1 MKILGLTIQNF
12 AAIGEVQVALDDKGL
27 VLVQGDNKDDTSQD
41 SNGSGKSTIPDAL
54 CWAFYGE
61 TAKGQSGDKIVN
73 RTAKKDT
80 AVEVTVVDED
90 TDDVYR
96 IARYRKHKTFKN
108 MLRLELQVGTSGW
121 KDLTGGT
128 DKITQALV
136 EKVIGCNLEVFS
148 SAIYAGQEAMPDL
161 PGMTDKQ
168 LKVLIEESAG
178 IAQLQAAA
186 DIANRHVKDRKL
198 IVQDHQAKID
208 KLQSNIELLNSNI
221 ASLGVRSTDWEA
233 SKLVHIADAEANV
246 VTLEAS
252 FDDAL
257 GDRIV
262 KKKAQLT
269 KQLSDTRDKIAGSDA
284 ERVEERRL
292 ADVAG
297 DAGMADAHAGM
308 QVKSFQQRLDEAQH
322 NLEHVGEDVG
332 QPCKTCGHVL
342 GSEEVDLKASLD
354 RATNVRD
361 AAAAKVKAAT
371 DTHDKASTAKAA
383 AQSALSA
390 YRASMTDVSAL
401 TAELTTIGE
410 NVAKLDAALTAW
422 NRQKTGLEAAKSA
435 VQAEKDK
442 KDPYTQQIDDA
453 RDQIDTINAKIE
465 EVEEKRVDAA
475 KDLFVAE
482 EALRVYNPAGVRAH
496 ILDTVTPHLNARTS
510 HYLSTLTDGNVAA
523 IWSTVS
529 KTAKG
534 ELREKFVID
543 VQSKT
548 GGESFKDLSG
558 GEKRKVRLACAM
570 ALQDLVASRANKPI
584 KLFIADEIDTALDAA
599 GLERLMAILD
609 AKSRDKGTVLV
620 ISHSDLRDSIRNSVT
635 VTKKGGKSTIEPNTV
650 L

>member
-1 MKILGLTIQNF
+1 MKILKAVINNF
-12 AAIGEVQVALDDKGL
+12 AAIGHITVELNDKGL
-27 VLVQGDNKDDTSQD
+27 VLIQGDNKDDTSQD
-41 SNGSGKSTIPDAL
+41 SNGSGKSTLPDAL

-61 TAKGQSGDKIVN
+61 TAKGQSGDKLVN

-80 AVEVTVVDED
+80 SVEVEVVDED
-90 TDDVYR
+90 TDDVFR
-96 IARYRKHKTFKN
+96 ISRHRKHKTYKN
-108 MLRLELQVGTSGW
+108 MLRLELLQGSTW

-128 DKITQALV
+128 DKLTQALV
-136 EKVIGCNLEVFS
+136 EKVIGCNYEVFK

-208 KLQSNIELLNSNI
+208 KLQSNIELLDNNI
-221 ASLGVRSTDWEA
+221 ATLGVRSTDWEA
-233 SKLVHIADAEANV
+233 SQLVHIGTAETNV
-246 VTLEAS
+246 TALLAA
-252 FDDAL
+252 FDDTL
-257 GDRIV
+257 GDKIT
-262 KKKAQLT
+262 KKKASLT
-269 KQLSDTRDKIAGSDA
+269 KQASDIRDKIAGSDA
-284 ERVEERRL
+284 ERIEERRL

-297 DAGMADAHAGM
+297 DAGMAEAHALS
-308 QVKSFQQRLDEAQH
+308 QAKAARQKLDDAQHRLDHIGET
-322 NLEHVGEDVG
+322 VGTD
-332 QPCKTCGHVL
+332 CKSCGHTIEPGDVAASTESASAAVL
-342 GSEEVDLKASLD
+342 TATDVKQRAEAAANKASAD
-354 RATNVRD
+354 
-361 AAAAKVKAAT
+361 
-371 DTHDKASTAKAA
+371 KAA

-401 TAELTTIGE
+401 TAELQTISDNSG
-410 NVAKLDAALTAW
+410 KLDAALTNW
-422 NRQKTGLEAAKSA
+422 NRQKTGLDAAKKA
-435 VQAEKDK
+435 VVDARAAVN
-442 KDPYTQQIDDA
+442 PYTQQIVDA
-453 RDQIDTINAKIE
+453 HTQIDTINAKIE
-465 EVEEKRVDAA
+465 EVEEKRVEAA

-482 EALRVYNPAGVRAH
+482 EAFRVYNPAGVRAH

-510 HYLSTLTDGNVAA
+510 HYLSTLTDGNVSA

-543 VQSKT
+543 VESKT

-620 ISHSDLRDSIRNSVT
+620 VSHSDLRDFIRNSVT
-635 VTKKGGKSTIEPNTV
+635 VVKKGGKATLEANTI

>member
-1 MKILGLTIQNF
+1 MKILRTIIDNF
-12 AAIGEVQVALDDKGL
+12 AAIGHIEVELNDKGL
-27 VLVQGDNKDDTSQD
+27 VLIQGDNKDDTSQD

-61 TAKGQSGDKIVN
+61 TAKGQSGDKLVN
-73 RTAKKDT
+73 RTAKKDC
-80 AVEVTVVDED
+80 AVEVHVVDED

-96 IARYRKHKTFKN
+96 ISRHRKHKTYKN
-108 MLRLELQVGTSGW
+108 MLRLELLQGSSW

-128 DKITQALV
+128 DKLTQALV
-136 EKVIGCNLEVFS
+136 EKVIGCNYEVFK

-178 IAQLQAAA
+178 IAQLQEAS

-198 IVQDHQAKID
+198 IVQDHQGKVD
-208 KLQSNIELLNSNI
+208 KLQSNIELLDSNI
-221 ASLGVRSTDWEA
+221 ATLNTRSNDWETNQLTVI
-233 SKLVHIADAEANV
+233 SNAETNV
-246 VTLEAS
+246 TTLEGS

-257 GDRIV
+257 GDRIT

-269 KQLSDTRDKIAGSDA
+269 KQASDIRDKIAGSDA
-284 ERVEERRL
+284 ERIEERRL

-297 DAGMADAHAGM
+297 DAGMAEAQALSQAKSARQKFDDAQH
-308 QVKSFQQRLDEAQH
+308 RLD
-322 NLEHVGEDVG
+322 HVGDTVG
-332 QPCKTCGHVL
+332 TDCKSCGHTIEAGDVA
-342 GSEEVDLKASLD
+342 GSTEAAS
-354 RATNVRD
+354 
-361 AAAAKVKAAT
+361 AALLAAT
-371 DTHDKASTAKAA
+371 DATQRATAAANKASTAKAA

-401 TAELTTIGE
+401 TDELTTLGE
-410 NVAKLDAALTAW
+410 NSSKLDAALTAW
-422 NRQKTGLEAAKSA
+422 NRQKTAIETAKA
-435 VQAEKDK
+435 GVQAERDK
-442 KDPYTQQIDDA
+442 KNPYTQQIADA
-453 RDQIDTINAKIE
+453 HEQIDAINAKIE
-465 EVEEKRVDAA
+465 QVEEKRVEAA

-482 EALRVYNPAGVRAH
+482 EAFRVYNPAGVRAH

-510 HYLSTLTDGNVAA
+510 HYLSTLTDGNVSA

-543 VQSKT
+543 VESKT
-548 GGESFKDLSG
+548 GGETFKDLSG

-620 ISHSDLRDSIRNSVT
+620 VSHSDLRDFIRNSVT
-635 VTKKGGKSTIEPNTV
+635 VVKQGGKATLEANTI

>member
-1 MKILGLTIQNF
+1 MKILKAVINNF
-12 AAIGEVQVALDDKGL
+12 AAIGHITVELNDKGL
-27 VLVQGDNKDDTSQD
+27 VLIQGDNKDDTSQD
-41 SNGSGKSTIPDAL
+41 SNGSGKSTLPDAL

-61 TAKGQSGDKIVN
+61 TAKGQSGDKLVN
-73 RTAKKDT
+73 RTAKKECS
-80 AVEVTVVDED
+80 VEVEVVDED

-96 IARYRKHKTFKN
+96 ISRHRKHKTYKN
-108 MLRLELQVGTSGW
+108 MLRLELLQGSTW

-128 DKITQALV
+128 DKLTQALV
-136 EKVIGCNLEVFS
+136 EKVIGCNYEVFK

-208 KLQSNIELLNSNI
+208 KLQSNVELLDSNI
-221 ASLGVRSTDWEA
+221 ATLGTRSTDWETNQ
-233 SKLVHIADAEANV
+233 LTVIAGHESNV
-246 VTLEAS
+246 ATLEAA
-252 FDDAL
+252 FDEDL
-257 GDRIV
+257 GDRIT
-262 KKKAQLT
+262 KKKAQLA
-269 KQLSDTRDKIAGSDA
+269 KQAAEFRDKIAGSDA

-297 DAGMADAHAGM
+297 DAGMAEVSAAS
-308 QVKSFQQRLDEAQH
+308 QAKSARQRFDDAQH
-322 NLEHVGEDVG
+322 DLDHVGESG
-332 QPCKTCGHVL
+332 HCEACGHELEAGDVETAKKNAEAAFERAKTAL
-342 GSEEVDLKASLD
+342 AKA
-354 RATNVRD
+354 TE
-361 AAAAKVKAAT
+361 
-371 DTHDKASTAKAA
+371 THNKASTAKAA

-401 TAELTTIGE
+401 TAQLQTISE
-410 NVAKLDAALTAW
+410 NSDKLEGALTVW
-422 NRQKTGLEAAKSA
+422 NRQKTGLQAAKQNVEDARKA
-435 VQAEKDK
+435 VN
-442 KDPYTQQIDDA
+442 PYTQQILDA
-453 RDQIDTINAKIE
+453 EAQIESIREKIE
-465 EVEEKRVDAA
+465 QVEEKRVEAA

-482 EALRVYNPAGVRAH
+482 EAFRVYNPAGVRAH

-510 HYLSTLTDGNVAA
+510 HYLSTLTDGNVSA

-543 VQSKT
+543 VESKT

-620 ISHSDLRDSIRNSVT
+620 VSHSDLRDFIRNSVT
-635 VTKKGGKSTIEPNTV
+635 VVKQGGKATLEANTI

>member
-1 MKILGLTIQNF
+1 MKVLKATINNF
-12 AAIGEVQVALDDKGL
+12 AAIGHITVELNDKGL
-27 VLVQGDNKDDTSQD
+27 VLIQGDNKDDTSQD
-41 SNGSGKSTIPDAL
+41 SNGSGKSTLPDAL
-54 CWAFYGE
+54 CWAFFGE
-61 TAKGQSGDKIVN
+61 TAKGQSGDKLVN
-73 RTAKKDT
+73 RTAKKDCS
-80 AVEVTVVDED
+80 VEVDVVDED

-96 IARYRKHKTFKN
+96 ISRHRKHKTYKN
-108 MLRLELQVGTSGW
+108 MLRLELLQGSAW

-128 DKITQALV
+128 DKLTQALV
-136 EKVIGCNLEVFS
+136 EKVIGCNYEVFKA
-148 SAIYAGQEAMPDL
+148 AIYAGQEAMPDL

-178 IAQLQAAA
+178 IAQLQAAS

-208 KLQSNIELLNSNI
+208 KLQSNIELLDSNI
-221 ASLGVRSTDWEA
+221 ATLGTRSTDWETNQLA
-233 SKLVHIADAEANV
+233 NIANLESNV
-246 VTLEAS
+246 TTLESA
-252 FDDAL
+252 FDDSL
-257 GDRIV
+257 GDKIT
-262 KKKAQLT
+262 KKKAQLA
-269 KQLSDTRDKIAGSDA
+269 KQASDIRDKIAGSDA

-292 ADVAG
+292 ADAAG
-297 DAGMADAHAGM
+297 DAGMADAHAAG
-308 QVKSFQQRLDEAQH
+308 QARAASQKLAEAEH
-322 NLEHVGEDVG
+322 KLEHIGETVGTD
-332 QPCKTCGHVL
+332 CKSCGHTIEAGDVEGAKQAASAAVL
-342 GSEEVDLKASLD
+342 SAIDAKQRAEAAHNKASAD
-354 RATNVRD
+354 
-361 AAAAKVKAAT
+361 
-371 DTHDKASTAKAA
+371 KAA
-383 AQSALSA
+383 AQSACSA

-401 TAELTTIGE
+401 TTELQTISDNSG
-410 NVAKLDAALTAW
+410 KLDAALTNW
-422 NRQKTGLEAAKSA
+422 NRQKTGLNAAKQLVDEARKA
-435 VQAEKDK
+435 VN
-442 KDPYTQQIDDA
+442 PYTQQIVDA
-453 RDQIDTINAKIE
+453 HAQIDTINAKIE
-465 EVEEKRVDAA
+465 EVEEKRVEAA

-482 EALRVYNPAGVRAH
+482 EAFRVYNPAGVRAH

-510 HYLSTLTDGNVAA
+510 HYLSTLTDGNVSA

-543 VQSKT
+543 VESKT

-620 ISHSDLRDSIRNSVT
+620 VSHSDLRDFIRNSVT
-635 VTKKGGKSTIEPNTV
+635 VVKQGGKATLEANTI

>member
-1 MKILGLTIQNF
+1 MKILKAVINNF
-12 AAIGEVQVALDDKGL
+12 AAIGHITVELNDKGL
-27 VLVQGDNKDDTSQD
+27 VLIQGDNKDDTSQD
-41 SNGSGKSTIPDAL
+41 SNGSGKSTLPDAL

-61 TAKGQSGDKIVN
+61 TAKGQSGDKLVN
-73 RTAKKDT
+73 RTAKKDCS
-80 AVEVTVVDED
+80 VEIDVVDED

-96 IARYRKHKTFKN
+96 ISRHRKHKTYKN
-108 MLRLELQVGTSGW
+108 MLRLELLQGSSW

-128 DKITQALV
+128 DKLTQALV
-136 EKVIGCNLEVFS
+136 EKVIGCNYEVFK

-178 IAQLQAAA
+178 IAQLQAAS

-208 KLQSNIELLNSNI
+208 KLQSNVELLDNNI
-221 ASLGVRSTDWEA
+221 ATLGVRSTDWET
-233 SKLVHIADAEANV
+233 SQLVHIGTAEANV
-246 VTLEAS
+246 TALEAS
-252 FDDAL
+252 FDDSL
-257 GDRIV
+257 GDKIT

-269 KQLSDTRDKIAGSDA
+269 KQASDIRDKIAGSDA

-297 DAGMADAHAGM
+297 DAGMAEAQALSKAKSTVQLLADAQH
-308 QVKSFQQRLDEAQH
+308 RLDHIGET
-322 NLEHVGEDVG
+322 VGTD
-332 QPCKTCGHVL
+332 CKSCGHTIEPGDVAASTSSASAAVL
-342 GSEEVDLKASLD
+342 T
-354 RATNVRD
+354 ATD
-361 AAAAKVKAAT
+361 AKQKAAAAAN
-371 DTHDKASTAKAA
+371 KASADKAA

-401 TAELTTIGE
+401 TAELQTLSE
-410 NVAKLDAALTAW
+410 NSGKLDAALTGW
-422 NRQKTGLEAAKSA
+422 NRQKTGLEAAKAA
-435 VQAEKDK
+435 VQTERDK
-442 KDPYTQQIDDA
+442 KNPYTQQIVDA
-453 RDQIDTINAKIE
+453 RDQIEAIQEKIE
-465 EVEEKRVDAA
+465 QVEEKRVEAA

-482 EALRVYNPAGVRAH
+482 EAFRVYNPAGVRAH

-543 VQSKT
+543 VESKT

-620 ISHSDLRDSIRNSVT
+620 VSHSDLRDFIRNSVT
-635 VTKKGGKSTIEPNTV
+635 VVKQGGKATLEANTI